1 MAEEKQQKMPKK
13 MIEEY
18 LASLRRRNYSPDTIR
33 NYRCCLERF
42 EREFPAALEEVSR
55 IDVAR
60 FVDALLDEGLKA
72 KSVNGYLHA
81 IRGMYEYMRE
91 ERGWVGEEPVREKDY
106 LKLDRPLPRPLS
118 EEEVDDLFAAVRSRR
133 DRAMF
138 LLMLRAGLRVSEVN
152 NLDVRDIQVRE
163 KRVFIREG
171 KGRKDRVV
179 CLSVEVMRALS
190 EYMLARDAM
199 PGEEAL
205 FVVEKGTYRG
215 RRLSVR
221 GIQKRMESYAKKSGV
236 KACCHRLRHT
246 FATQL
251 LAEGMKLI
259 YIKVLMGHSWITTT
273 QQYCKITGGRVTAAF
288 ETCMGSIEDRV
299 KRRQAV
305 RETARLEETG

>member
-1 MAEEKQQKMPKK
+1 MPEKMPQK

-42 EREFPAALEEVSR
+42 QRQCAAPLEEAGR
-55 IDVAR
+55 ADVAR
-60 FVDALLDEGLKA
+60 FTDALLDEGLKA
-72 KSVNGYLHA
+72 KSINGYLHA
-81 IRGMYEYMRE
+81 LRGMYEYMRE
-91 ERGWVGEEPVREKDY
+91 ERGREGEEPVREKDL
-106 LKLDRPLPRPLS
+106 LKQDRPLPRPLS
-118 EEEVDDLFAAVRSRR
+118 EEEVDDLFAVIQSLR
-133 DRAMF
+133 DHAMF
-138 LLMLRAGLRVSEVN
+138 LLMLRGGLRVSEVN

-179 CLSVEVMRALS
+179 CLSGDVMRVLR
-190 EYMLARDAM
+190 EYMLARAAA
-199 PGEEAL
+199 PEEEAL
-205 FVVEKGTYRG
+205 FVVEKGTHKG

-221 GIQKRMESYAKKSGV
+221 GIQKRMEHYAKKSGV

-251 LAEGMKLI
+251 LAEGMRLI

-273 QQYCKITGGRVTAAF
+273 QQYCKITNGRVTRNF
-288 ETCMGSIEDRV
+288 NTCIENIER
-299 KRRQAV
+299 KSRRRQA
-305 RETARLEETG
+305 RKEAAMQEETG